1 MNTRKYIDSLFS
13 DYQETSELTDF
24 KEELKSFLDER
35 IRTLVKSGM
44 DEKDAFEKATNELG
58 DMSAVAD
65 EISRKKKQEI
75 LAEMYMKT
83 RHYMST
89 WRIALY
95 ILCGTVLGFGVIVA
109 ALSGFFSGDVSAP
122 LGSLLVF
129 GVIPILGLLFLGLTQ
144 ETAVREPM
152 GWKRALL
159 YVLAAGVFL
168 FGVIVFIMRY
178 FEDGAGLPYAIA
190 TLIPFILPSLAFGA
204 FLILTEKDRS
214 KPWVKKQRE
223 EYMKRSME
231 RFGDPAREERFGLFS
246 GALWIAA
253 IALFILLTILFGF
266 KFSWL
271 ALVAALIGQMLILAM
286 FTKSK

>member
-1 MNTRKYIDSLFS
+1 MDTRKYIDSLFS
-13 DYQETSELTDF
+13 DYEETSALIDF

-35 IRTLVKSGM
+35 IKALVKSGM

-83 RHYMST
+83 RHYMPT
-89 WRIALY
+89 WRIVLY
-95 ILCGTVLGFGVIVA
+95 ILCGTVFGFGVIVA
-109 ALSGFFSGDVSAP
+109 ALSGFFTGDINAS

-129 GVIPILGLLFLGLTQ
+129 GVVPILGFLFLELTQ
-144 ETAVREPM
+144 ETAVHEPM
-152 GWKRALL
+152 DWKRALL
-159 YVLAAGVFL
+159 YVIAAGVFL
-168 FGVIVFIMRY
+168 FGVIVFIITY
-178 FEDGAGLPYAIA
+178 FEDSAGLPYAIA
-190 TLIPFILPSLAFGA
+190 TLIPFILPSSAFGA

-223 EYMKRSME
+223 EYIKRSRE
-231 RFGDPAREERFGLFS
+231 RFGDPAQEERFGLFS

-253 IALFILLTILFGF
+253 IAVFILLTMLFGL

-271 ALVAALIGQMLILAM
+271 AIAAALIGQMLVLGM

>member
-1 MNTRKYIDSLFS
+1 MDTRKYIDSLFS
-13 DYQETSELTDF
+13 DYEETSALIDF

-35 IRTLVKSGM
+35 IKALVKSGM

-83 RHYMST
+83 RHYMPT
-89 WRIALY
+89 WRIVLY
-95 ILCGTVLGFGVIVA
+95 ILCGTVFGFGVIVA
-109 ALSGFFSGDVSAP
+109 ALSGFFTGDINAS

-129 GVIPILGLLFLGLTQ
+129 GVVPILGFLFLGLTQ
-144 ETAVREPM
+144 ETAVHEPM
-152 GWKRALL
+152 DWKRALL
-159 YVLAAGVFL
+159 YVIVAGVFL
-168 FGVIVFIMRY
+168 FGVIVFIITY
-178 FEDGAGLPYAIA
+178 FEDSAGLPYAIA
-190 TLIPFILPSLAFGA
+190 TLIPFILPSSAFGA

-223 EYMKRSME
+223 EYIKRSRE
-231 RFGDPAREERFGLFS
+231 RFGDPAQEERFGLFS

-253 IALFILLTILFGF
+253 IAVFILLTMLFGL

-271 ALVAALIGQMLILAM
+271 AIAAALIGQMLVLGM

>member
-1 MNTRKYIDSLFS
+1 MNSNKYIDSLFS
-13 DYQETSELTDF
+13 DYQETSALTDF
-24 KEELKSFLDER
+24 KEELKNFLDER
-35 IRTLVKSGM
+35 IKTLIKSGL

-75 LAEMYMKT
+75 LGEMYMKT

-95 ILCGTVLGFGVIVA
+95 VLCGTTLGFGAIVA
-109 ALSGFFSGDVSAP
+109 ILSGFFSGDVNAP
-122 LGSLLVF
+122 LGSLLIF
-129 GVIPILGLLFLGLTQ
+129 GGIPILGFLFLGLTQ
-144 ETAVREPM
+144 ETAVREAM

-159 YVLAAGVFL
+159 YVVAAGVFL
-168 FGVIVFIMRY
+168 FGVFVFLVVY
-178 FEDGAGLPYAIA
+178 FENSAGLPYAIA

-214 KPWVKKQRE
+214 KPWVIRQRE
-223 EYMKRSME
+223 ECMKRSRE
-231 RFGDPAREERFGLFS
+231 RFGDPVQEERFGLFS
-246 GALWIAA
+246 GALWVAA
-253 IALFILLTILFGF
+253 IAAFILLTILFDL

-271 ALVAALIGQMLILAM
+271 AIAAALIGQMLILAM